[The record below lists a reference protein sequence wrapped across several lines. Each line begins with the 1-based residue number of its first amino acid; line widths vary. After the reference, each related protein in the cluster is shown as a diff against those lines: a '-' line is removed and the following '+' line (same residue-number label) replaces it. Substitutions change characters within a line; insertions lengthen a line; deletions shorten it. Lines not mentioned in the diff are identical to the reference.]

1 MLVRMAGALERSGF
15 DVPVVNL
22 LCDTA
27 HPCQAVAD
35 VLTMREALGSLA
47 GRTLTYV
54 GDANNMARSLAKGGL
69 LEGMEV
75 RFATPAGYTFS
86 GDELAELQA
95 FGDRVGRGG
104 TVQVTDDPGRAAKG
118 ADALYTDVWTSMG
131 QEEERATRLAAF
143 EGFTVDR
150 DLVEQ
155 AARRR
160 RRPAL
165 PAGAPRRGD
174 HRRRARGA
182 ALAGLAPGGPPAD
195 RHAGGPGLGRG
206 GIAVSGQAPSR
217 LTKNQRQHRIT
228 KLLES
233 QPVTSQA
240 QLVALLGEQGIEAT
254 QTTVSRDLEDLG
266 AVKVRLPGG
275 ETAYALPEL
284 PAQQIA
290 PEDHLRRVLGE
301 WVVEVAHSGNL
312 VVLRTPPGSAHV
324 VGSALDRS
332 GLEEV
337 VGTVAGDDTVL
348 VVVEEALGGGP
359 MADRLRDV
367 AGIVVSTRIALNGK
381 EED

>member
-1 MLVRMAGALERSGF
+1 
-15 DVPVVNL
+15 
-22 LCDTA
+22 
-27 HPCQAVAD
+27 
-35 VLTMREALGSLA
+35 
-47 GRTLTYV
+47 
-54 GDANNMARSLAKGGL
+54 
-69 LEGMEV
+69 
-75 RFATPAGYTFS
+75 
-86 GDELAELQA
+86 
-95 FGDRVGRGG
+95 
-104 TVQVTDDPGRAAKG
+104 
-118 ADALYTDVWTSMG
+118 
-131 QEEERATRLAAF
+131 
-143 EGFTVDR
+143 
-150 DLVEQ
+150 
-155 AARRR
+155 
-160 RRPAL
+160 
-165 PAGAPRRGD
+165 
-174 HRRRARGA
+174 
-182 ALAGLAPGGPPAD
+182 
-195 RHAGGPGLGRG
+195 
-206 GIAVSGQAPSR
+206 VSGQAPSR

-228 KLLES
+228 KFLET

-240 QLVALLGEQGIEAT
+240 QLVTLLGQQGIEAT